1 MSACTRMMFVRF
13 LSVLSVIALVA
24 GCGKKNDAAST
35 PHGANVAAPEKVVGV
50 NQYVQHPILDA
61 VLKGLQDR
69 LSTEPGVRVVVK
81 NSNGDALSCQQI
93 NEQFVQSKV
102 AVLVALGTPAA
113 QSAVNVAGDTPVV
126 FGAITDPVGAKLADT
141 LQRPGGKKTGTT
153 NRWPF
158 EDQVALVRK
167 AMPTAKRLGLV
178 VNPGEANCE
187 AGMAVI
193 RAEAKKAG
201 LEVVEAP
208 VANSSE
214 VRAAVESLRGK
225 VDVMLISPANTVF
238 SALDTLLGVA
248 KESGIPVFGGDES
261 AVTRGSIATYGFSN
275 AEVGRE
281 TAEVVLRVLQGKVP
295 PGEIPVARPPTAKL
309 YVNATAAAAAGVKL
323 TTEEEAVSR

>member
-1 MSACTRMMFVRF
+1 MSGCAKLMSIR
-13 LSVLSVIALVA
+13 LLAVLSVVALLA
-24 GCGKKNDAAST
+24 GCGGRNDKASA
-35 PHGANVAAPEKVVGV
+35 PRGANTSMPEKVIGV
-50 NQYVQHPILDA
+50 NQYVQHPILDV
-61 VLKGLQDR
+61 VLKGMQDR
-69 LSTEPGVRVVVK
+69 LSGEPGVRVVVK

-113 QSAVNVAGDTPVV
+113 QSAVNVSGDIPVV
-126 FGAITDPVGAKLADT
+126 FGAITDPVGAKLADA
-141 LQRPGGKKTGTT
+141 LQRPGGNKTGTT

-167 AMPTAKRLGLV
+167 AMLTAKRLGVV

-193 RAEAKKAG
+193 RAEAKKTG
-201 LEVVEAP
+201 FEVVEAP

-248 KESGIPVFGGDES
+248 KESGIPVFGGDET
-261 AVTRGSIATYGFSN
+261 AVARGSIATYGFSN
-275 AEVGRE
+275 VEVGRE

-295 PGEIPVARPPTAKL
+295 PGEIPVARPPNAKL
-309 YVNATAAAAAGVKL
+309 YVNAVAAAAAGVKL
-323 TTEEEAVSR
+323 SAEGEAVPR

>member
-1 MSACTRMMFVRF
+1 MRCFASAISFSLLPAILAMVF
-13 LSVLSVIALVA
+13 LT
-24 GCGKKNDAAST
+24 GCGDKNDRASAT
-35 PHGANVAAPEKVVGV
+35 QSAKGGVLEKIIGV

-61 VLKGLQDR
+61 VLKGFLDR
-69 LSTEPGVRVVVK
+69 LNGESGLRVVVK

-102 AVLVALGTPAA
+102 AVLVAFGTPAA
-113 QSAVNVAGDTPVV
+113 QSAINVAGDIPVV
-126 FGAITDPVGAKLADT
+126 FGAITDPIGAKLADT

-167 AMPTAKRLGLV
+167 VMPLAKRLGLV

-201 LEVVEAP
+201 FEVIESP

-225 VDVMLISPANTVF
+225 VDVMLVSPANTVF
-238 SALDTLLGVA
+238 SAIDTLMGVA
-248 KESGIPVFGGDES
+248 KEGGIPVFGGDET
-261 AVTRGSIATYGFSN
+261 AVSRGSIATYGFSN

-281 TAEVVLRVLQGKVP
+281 TAEVVLRVLQGNVP
-295 PGEIPVARPPTAKL
+295 PGEIPVARPPNAKL
-309 YVNATAAAAAGVKL
+309 FVNAAAAAAAGVKL
-323 TTEEEAVSR
+323 SAVGESEPR